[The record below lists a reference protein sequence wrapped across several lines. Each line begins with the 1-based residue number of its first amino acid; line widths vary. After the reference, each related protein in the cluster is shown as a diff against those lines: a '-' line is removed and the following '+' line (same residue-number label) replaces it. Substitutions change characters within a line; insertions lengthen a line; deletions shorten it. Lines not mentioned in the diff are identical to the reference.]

1 MHTNSFQW
9 LVAGLAVLALS
20 TGCQSAHE
28 DHDHIVYFHKPTDV
42 KQAVARLTEIHEVML
57 SNDPLPAPQEF
68 ETHGHGHH
76 HSHGSHDHGDHDH
89 GDHDHGDHD
98 HGDHDHGDHDHGDH
112 DHGDHD
118 HGDHDHGDHDHDG
131 HDHGHGHT
139 HGHGHGHEIVSVG
152 IFEEWCDV
160 VRWLPSIA
168 ANSDMEKSEWD
179 QINGGCQSLSD
190 LVASLSGNQSDAEKR
205 KIYIA
210 HEKEIQQMLQT
221 VKQANEAFEQ
231 ANPPS
236 PHQKELRERQDN
248 HG

>member
-42 KQAVARLTEIHEVML
+42 KHAVARLTEIHEVML
-57 SNDPLPAPQEF
+57 SKDPLPAPQEF

-76 HSHGSHDHGDHDH
+76 HSHGSHDHDH
-89 GDHDHGDHD
+89 GDHDHDGHDHD
-98 HGDHDHGDHDHGDH
+98 G
-112 DHGDHD
+112 
-118 HGDHDHGDHDHDG
+118 HDHDG

-236 PHQKELRERQDN
+236 RHQQELRERQDN